1 MILRK
6 NQEMTMEVMGISK
19 PFSVDI
25 FSDHRKNYQNPWV
38 RIGEFDDLGEA
49 IEACKMVVD
58 DFLSRYRVQPA
69 SADTLMFNYLNYGPV
84 PCINGTENLKAFEL
98 YEYLNRRCVELGRP

>member
-1 MILRK
+1 
-6 NQEMTMEVMGISK
+6 MEVMDLVK

-25 FSDHRKNYQNPWV
+25 FSDHRSNDQNPWV
-38 RIGEFDDLGEA
+38 RIGEFDDLEKA

-58 DFLSRYRVQPA
+58 DFLSRYRAQPA
-69 SADTLMFNYLNYGPV
+69 NADTLIFNYLNYGPV

-98 YEYLNRRCVELGRP
+98 YEYLNRRCFELGRS

>member
-1 MILRK
+1 
-6 NQEMTMEVMGISK
+6 MEVIDLSK

-25 FSDHRKNYQNPWV
+25 FSDHKSNDRNPWV

-58 DFLSRYRVQPA
+58 DFLSMYRAQPA
-69 SADTLMFNYLNYGPV
+69 SADT
-84 PCINGTENLKAFEL
+84 
-98 YEYLNRRCVELGRP
+98 

>member
-1 MILRK
+1 
-6 NQEMTMEVMGISK
+6 MEVMDLVK

-25 FSDHRKNYQNPWV
+25 FSDDRSNDQNPWV
-38 RIGEFDDLGEA
+38 RIGEFDDLEKA

-58 DFLSRYRVQPA
+58 DFLSRYRAQPA
-69 SADTLMFNYLNYGPV
+69 NADTLIFNYLNYGPV

-98 YEYLNRRCVELGRP
+98 YEYLNRRCFELGRS

>member
-1 MILRK
+1 
-6 NQEMTMEVMGISK
+6 MEVMELSK

-25 FSDHRKNYQNPWV
+25 FSDRRSNDQNPWV
-38 RIGEFDDLGEA
+38 RIGEFDDLEEA

-58 DFLSRYRVQPA
+58 NFLSRYRAQPA
-69 SADTLMFNYLNYGPV
+69 SADTLIFNYLNYGSV

-98 YEYLNRRCVELGRP
+98 YEYLNRRCAELGRP